1 MKAILEV
8 SVILGKFRNIDLAQQ
23 GLYQFQ
29 ITIFYQQLGRTHQ
42 AQPINL
48 TLIPKKSKR
57 QSPIIIPGSVN
68 EEAMSI
74 KSQVFLVRF
83 AEQKVNINEI
93 AEFYLELDLN
103 GQNDTSSISVKVDLC
118 YVEVNKNSLKHFNF
132 EENLQV
138 QTSKIIKIDSPL
150 RGIVENL
157 PVYFSGKWFCM
168 INCVVAMAFYDYKIP
183 CGDLAIFAIV
193 LFADNQG
200 NLKTCLTNEEID
212 NEYDKYVLK
221 LAKVHQDLKEK
232 FEEINTACFVED
244 IELPAP
250 LILPLS
256 FEQKDSSKSFAEHL
270 QTTSPITT
278 ISQILSEIKLVA
290 ASTYE
295 TLNLIKKT
303 ISCRLNKVCKYLS
316 NSYNHKLKLK
326 FSELVRKEEKGKN
339 WNFDIC
345 SSEETKTDHK
355 KKAKLIRKSEYFLNM
370 PLLDVQQDGLIEKI
384 TIQPILFEETYVKDQ
399 SLSPSLPKSYDFHLI
414 VLVHGFQGSSFD
426 LRSLRNYILLVYPK
440 VIFLESSCNEGKTE
454 GDIREMGC
462 RLSREVIS
470 YLSYNF
476 PDKSPRVSFIGHSL
490 GGLIIRAALPYLEC
504 LSDRMHLFMSLSTP
518 HLGLMY
524 SSKIVDAGIWIMKKM
539 RKSKCLK
546 QLCFED
552 YPKVEGTYLYLLSND
567 QGLQWFEYVA
577 LVGSLRDEYGPYDSA
592 RIEVPIKASK
602 DPERGNFYIQMAHNI
617 LKKLT
622 KQTIIKLDVHFKLKK
637 SIETMIGRSAHLQLL
652 ENESF
657 LKTLVYNYTQFFM

>member
-1 MKAILEV
+1 MKSVLEV
-8 SVILGKFRNIDLAQQ
+8 AVIMGKFRNIDLAHQ

-29 ITIFYQQLGRTHQ
+29 VSVYYQQLGRTRP

-48 TLIPKKSKR
+48 TLIPKKPKNKNTV
-57 QSPIIIPGSVN
+57 IIPGSVN
-68 EEAMSI
+68 EEGLSI
-74 KSQVFLVRF
+74 KSQVFLVRYS
-83 AEQKVNINEI
+83 EQKVNIDEV

-103 GQNDTSSISVKVDLC
+103 EQNESCSISVKVDLC
-118 YVEVNKNSLKHFNF
+118 YVEVNKNSFKNLNF

-138 QTSKIIKIDSPL
+138 RDNKTVRIESPL

-157 PVYFSGKWFCM
+157 QVYFSGRWFCVL
-168 INCVVAMAFYDYKIP
+168 NCVVALAFYDYKIP
-183 CGDLAIFAIV
+183 CGDLALFALV
-193 LFADNQG
+193 LFGDSQG
-200 NLKTCLTNEEID
+200 NLKQSVGDEEI
-212 NEYDKYVLK
+212 NKEYEKFVKK
-221 LAKVHQDLKEK
+221 LAKVHQDLKER
-232 FEEINTACFVED
+232 FEEINSNCFIED
-244 IELPAP
+244 IEVPISLT
-250 LILPLS
+250 LPLS
-256 FEQKDSSKSFAEHL
+256 FDNPDPSISFAGHL
-270 QTTSPITT
+270 QTTSPINSTT
-278 ISQILSEIKLVA
+278 QLLSEIKLAA

-295 TLNLIKKT
+295 TFNRIKNLISSNLT
-303 ISCRLNKVCKYLS
+303 KVSKYLS
-316 NSYNHKLKLK
+316 ASYQKKLKYK
-326 FSELVRKEEKGKN
+326 FSELVRKEEQANGLS
-339 WNFDIC
+339 FDIC
-345 SSEETKTDHK
+345 SSEETKQDHK
-355 KKAKLIRKSEYFLNM
+355 KKAKLIRKSEYFQNM
-370 PLLDVQQDGLIEKI
+370 HYLDVQEESLIEKI
-384 TIQPILFEETYVKDQ
+384 AVQPIIFEETYFKDQ
-399 SLSPSLPKSYDFHLI
+399 GSSPTSSKLFDFHLI

-440 VIFLESSCNEGKTE
+440 VQFLESSCNESKTE

-476 PDKSPRVSFIGHSL
+476 PDKNPKISFIGHSL

-524 SSKIVDAGIWIMKKM
+524 SSKIVDAGMWLMKKM

-552 YPKVEGTYLYLLSND
+552 YPKIEGTCLYLLSKD

-577 LVGSLRDEYGPYDSA
+577 LVGSLRDEYAPYDSA

-602 DPERGNFYIQMAHNI
+602 DPEHGNSYIQMAHNI
-617 LKKLT
+617 LQKLT
-622 KQTIIKLDVHFKLKK
+622 KQNIIKLDVHFKLKK

-657 LKTLVYNYTQFFM
+657 LKTLVYHYPQFFM